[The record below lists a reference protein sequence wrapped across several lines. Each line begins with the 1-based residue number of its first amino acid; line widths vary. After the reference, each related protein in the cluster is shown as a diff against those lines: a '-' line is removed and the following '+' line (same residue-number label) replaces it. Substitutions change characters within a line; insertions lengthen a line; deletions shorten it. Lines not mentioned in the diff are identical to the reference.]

1 MQIVERWDFV
11 PKEGKT
17 PLFSIADMIKREG
30 GEMKKYEVKTVV
42 IRDKDGNYTPEY
54 QKLLVEMGFP
64 PRSEI

>member
-1 MQIVERWDFV
+1 M
-11 PKEGKT
+11 PKEGKP

-30 GEMKKYEVKTVV
+30 EEMKKYEVKTVV
-42 IRDKDGNYTPEY
+42 IRDKDGNDTPEY

>member
-1 MQIVERWDFV
+1 
-11 PKEGKT
+11 
-17 PLFSIADMIKREG
+17 MIKREG
-30 GEMKKYEVKTVV
+30 EEMKKYEVKTVV